1 MNELTKFKEP
11 NRRFGLSLIYLRKEV
26 KHLKTK
32 VSIIN
37 SIKEDEEKI
46 KEAAEFIKNGGT
58 VAFPTETVY
67 GLGADALNVKAVE
80 KIFKAKGRPQDNPLI
95 IHVSSKNID
104 AYVKEIPEVANKLI
118 DKFWPGPLT
127 IILRK
132 KDIIP
137 DVTSANLDSIGIR
150 MPDNEIARKLIELS
164 NTTIAAPSAN
174 ISGRPSPT
182 DIQRCIEDLDGKVD
196 CILGGEQSNIG
207 VESTIVDCTVV
218 PPMVLRPGGIT
229 LEMLRKVDSRIEI
242 DKAIMEKPRENLKP
256 KAPGMK
262 YKHYAPN
269 AKVTIIS
276 GERKKTVEKIRE
288 MVHYNIEKGKKVCIL
303 TVEENVKEYTE
314 GISIV
319 LGSIVDLSTVAKS
332 LFEALRKCDDL
343 GADLILA
350 EGYKE
355 EGVGVA
361 IMNRLNK
368 AAGFDIIEV

>member
-1 MNELTKFKEP
+1 M
-11 NRRFGLSLIYLRKEV
+11 
-26 KHLKTK
+26 KTK
-32 VSIIN
+32 VSV
-37 SIKEDEEKI
+37 IKNVEEDEDKI

-58 VAFPTETVY
+58 VVFPTETVY
-67 GLGADALNVKAVE
+67 GLGADALSAKAVE

-95 IHVSSKNID
+95 IHVASKNIER
-104 AYVKEIPEVANKLI
+104 YVKEIPEVANNLI

-137 DVTSANLDSIGIR
+137 DVTSAKLDSIGIR

-164 NTTIAAPSAN
+164 DTAIAAPSAN

-182 DIQRCIEDLDGKVD
+182 DFQRCIEDLDGKID
-196 CILGGEQSNIG
+196 CILGGTQSDIG
-207 VESTIVDCTVV
+207 VESTIVDCTVF

-229 LEMLRKVDSRIEI
+229 LEMLREVDSRIEM

-256 KAPGMK
+256 RAPGMK

-276 GERKKTVEKIRE
+276 GERKKTVEKIIE
-288 MVHYNIEKGKKVCIL
+288 MVHYNIEKGKRVCIL
-303 TVEENVKEYTE
+303 TVEENAAEYTE

-319 LGSIVDLSTVAKS
+319 VGSMNNLSTVAKN

-343 GADLILA
+343 GADFIFA
-350 EGYKE
+350 EGYEE

-368 AAGFDIIEV
+368 AAGFDIIDV